1 LGFGF
6 FVALSRC
13 FFRACIL
20 SPCNQNHFQSYD
32 HEFCHWF
39 IIKEKG
45 QQQLWRTTWG
55 W

>member
-20 SPCNQNHFQSYD
+20 SPCNQNHFQ
-32 HEFCHWF
+32 C
-39 IIKEKG
+39 
-45 QQQLWRTTWG
+45 
-55 W
+55 